1 MNSGNPFVNL
11 YAKTDSFLIIL
22 KLTLINGVLFFPF
35 CYFFLNEFYYIYN
48 HTIIITNQ
56 FYIISFP
63 NPQPTDT
70 HLNLSPLQTIRIQ
83 TLKNFL
89 FFFKVFFAIFTHLLN
104 FESNLFLNSTIMI
117 CLELNSIY
125 YFAPFYFS
133 SIKYISERM
142 GLRRQNK
149 RTGAQLL
156 S

>member
-63 NPQPTDT
+63 NHHTLFSFPG
-70 HLNLSPLQTIRIQ
+70 LQYTKY
-83 TLKNFL
+83 T
-89 FFFKVFFAIFTHLLN
+89 
-104 FESNLFLNSTIMI
+104 
-117 CLELNSIY
+117 
-125 YFAPFYFS
+125 S
-133 SIKYISERM
+133 S
-142 GLRRQNK
+142 L
-149 RTGAQLL
+149 
-156 S
+156 